1 MMPAQIAIEILKLA
15 KEEGIHTCIE
25 TCGFASQKDFAAILE
40 YWDIILFDYKIM
52 DSGEHQYFTGWSNE
66 MILSNLKFLCENGA
80 RINIRVPIIPGIND
94 MMPIL
99 RRYQILTI
107 NKKH

>member
-1 MMPAQIAIEILKLA
+1 
-15 KEEGIHTCIE
+15 
-25 TCGFASQKDFAAILE
+25 
-40 YWDIILFDYKIM
+40 M

-94 MMPIL
+94 MMPF
-99 RRYQILTI
+99 
-107 NKKH
+107 